1 MASGV
6 SRLFA
11 QAAEDNRY
19 SCREVSNT
27 QGDRSFLQEEVPY
40 TRLPRPIRSAIHT
53 VLRMS
58 GDGWLN
64 TSIEVGFYAAQKG
77 RRILTSLPVTSH
89 NPDMILDKDL
99 RWTFKK
105 FVETLSGLPGEYK
118 RFQFYHT
125 HPRAPGA
132 RQLSRADV
140 DSALVERRKLQRGG
154 INVPYDMF
162 ALPYELS
169 RRSVINLHYEPPPL
183 GSEAEGK
190 WVTAKVKPTALRV
203 TIE

>member
-11 QAAEDNRY
+11 QAAADNRY
-19 SCREVSNT
+19 SCRTVENSS
-27 QGDRSFLQEEVPY
+27 GDRLFPQEEVPY
-40 TRLPRPIRSAIHT
+40 AHLPRPIRRAIHT
-53 VLRMS
+53 ILRMS
-58 GDGWLN
+58 GDGWIN

-77 RRILTSLPVTSH
+77 RRILTSEPVTSY
-89 NPDMILDKDL
+89 DSDTILEKDL

-105 FVETLSGLPGEYK
+105 FVETLSDVPGDYK

-125 HPRAPGA
+125 HPRAPSA
-132 RQLSRADV
+132 RQISRADV
-140 DSALVERRKLQRGG
+140 DYALTEKIELERGG

-162 ALPYELS
+162 ALPHELS
-169 RRSVINLHYEPPPL
+169 RRGVIQLYYEPPPL
-183 GSEAEGK
+183 GSKAQGK
-190 WVTAKVKPTALRV
+190 WVTAQVKPTALRM